1 MSFILSRSMTLPLP
15 KLSWPRAAA
24 LALGLHAGLAALLT
38 RVGGVPITPPLPA
51 PVLQARLLTLAPSAP
66 TLPAARPSPP
76 TEPEAAPSMP
86 PARPT
91 ASPQQAARPARPAPA
106 RPGPPPESPVAE
118 SARPPAATFQASAAP
133 EAAPPTVAA
142 AAADTPATI
151 PATASLT
158 PGTQP
163 PATGAAEAPSLQLP
177 SFDAAYLDN
186 PPPDYPLAARRLGL
200 QGAVTLRVLVS
211 PAGLPAE
218 IKLAQSSQSP
228 LLDDAALR
236 AVRRWRFVPGRRGD
250 TPVAAWV
257 EVPIRFRLNDA

>member
-1 MSFILSRSMTLPLP
+1 MTLPTP
-15 KLSWPRAAA
+15 KRPWLRAAA
-24 LALGLHAGLAALLT
+24 LALSLHAGLAVLLT
-38 RVGGVPITPPLPA
+38 RVGSAPMTPPT

-76 TEPEAAPSMP
+76 TEPEATPSAPA
-86 PARPT
+86 ARPT
-91 ASPQQAARPARPAPA
+91 AAPRPAARPARPTPA
-106 RPGPPPESPVAE
+106 AQPATPSPVAE
-118 SARPPAATFQASAAP
+118 SARPPIATFQASAAP
-133 EAAPPTVAA
+133 EAAPPTGAA
-142 AAADTPATI
+142 VAADTPATV
-151 PATASLT
+151 PTPASLT
-158 PGTQP
+158 PATQP
-163 PATGAAEAPSLQLP
+163 PAAGAEAPILQLP

-200 QGAVTLRVLVS
+200 QGAVILRVLVS

-218 IKLAQSSQSP
+218 IKLAHSSQSP

-257 EVPIRFRLNDA
+257 EVPIRFRLSDA

>member
-1 MSFILSRSMTLPLP
+1 MTLPLP

-51 PVLQARLLTLAPSAP
+51 PMLQARLLTLAPYAP

-106 RPGPPPESPVAE
+106 RPGPSPDSPVAE
-118 SARPPAATFQASAAP
+118 LASAAP
-133 EAAPPTVAA
+133 EVALPTVAA
-142 AAADTPATI
+142 AAADTPTTI

-158 PGTQP
+158 PGTQLR
-163 PATGAAEAPSLQLP
+163 AAGAAEAPSLQLP

-186 PPPDYPLAARRLGL
+186 PLPDYPLAARRLGL
-200 QGAVTLRVLVS
+200 QGAVILRVLVS
-211 PAGLPAE
+211 PAGLPTE
-218 IKLAQSSQSP
+218 IKLAQSSQSS